1 MNGKQGLAAALPVQQ
16 MSNDRRKLEILLRIS
31 KSLGQEVQLDPLLKL
46 IVAEV
51 TVAMQAER
59 TTLFLVN
66 RRKPD
71 ELLSRVAE
79 ELVSQEIRVPFGFGI
94 AGTTAQTRE
103 IINIVDAYNDS
114 RFNPAFDKTSGF
126 RTRSVLSAP
135 ILNQTNQLVGV
146 VQVLNKKGGEA
157 FTEEDE
163 RFLDA
168 ISVHLGIAL
177 ERAEMVEAYLQS
189 QIVRKSLE
197 LAKEIQ
203 MGLIPKNFPA
213 LPEFR
218 ELEIYA
224 RIIPAFEVG
233 GDFYDFFPL
242 DADRV
247 CFIIGD
253 VSGKGVP
260 AALFMAMARTA
271 FKMSAIASPHS
282 LSLAMSRVNQ
292 FLCESNPRQM
302 FVTAFAGIL
311 DRHTGRVVYTDA
323 GHEPPCVL
331 GASGKVSRVVD
342 KVGGTVLGL
351 LPDEAYPSGT
361 IELDPGDALVL
372 YTDGVSEAMNP
383 DLELF
388 GSQAVQ
394 TALGRV
400 GQPARSETIIQVLLD
415 DVELF
420 VGNAKQSDDITTL
433 VIKYLG
439 RP

>member
-1 MNGKQGLAAALPVQQ
+1 MDRKQALAVAPAQET
-16 MSNDRRKLEILLRIS
+16 SDERRKLEILLRIS
-31 KSLGQEVQLDPLLKL
+31 KSLGQEIQLDPLLKL

-51 TVAMQAER
+51 TAAMQAER

-66 RRKPD
+66 REKPN

-79 ELVSQEIRVPFGFGI
+79 ELDSQKIRVPFGFGI

-103 IINIVDAYNDS
+103 IINIADAYNDT
-114 RFNPAFDKTSGF
+114 RFNSAFDKSSGF
-126 RTRSVLSAP
+126 RTRSVLSMP

-146 VQVLNKKGGEA
+146 VQVLNKKSGGA
-157 FTEEDE
+157 FTGEDE

-177 ERAEMVEAYLQS
+177 DRAEMVEAYLQS
-189 QIVRKSLE
+189 EIVRKSLE

-203 MGLIPKNFPA
+203 MGLIPKDFSV
-213 LPEFR
+213 LPEFG
-218 ELEIYA
+218 EFEIFA
-224 RIIPAFEVG
+224 RIVPAFEVG

-242 DADRV
+242 DAERV

-260 AALFMAMARTA
+260 AALFMAMVRTA
-271 FKMSAIASPHS
+271 FKMSAIASPQS
-282 LSLAMSRVNQ
+282 VSVAMSRVNQ

-331 GASGKVSRVVD
+331 GASGKVARLVD

-351 LPDEAYPSGT
+351 LPDETYPGGT
-361 IELDPGDALVL
+361 IDLDPGDALVL
-372 YTDGVSEAMNP
+372 YTDGVSEAMNSS
-383 DLELF
+383 LELF
-388 GSQAVQ
+388 GAEAIQV
-394 TALGRV
+394 ALGRV
-400 GQPARSETIIQVLLD
+400 RQPARSETIIQMLLD
-415 DVELF
+415 DVSLF

-439 RP
+439 GGQ